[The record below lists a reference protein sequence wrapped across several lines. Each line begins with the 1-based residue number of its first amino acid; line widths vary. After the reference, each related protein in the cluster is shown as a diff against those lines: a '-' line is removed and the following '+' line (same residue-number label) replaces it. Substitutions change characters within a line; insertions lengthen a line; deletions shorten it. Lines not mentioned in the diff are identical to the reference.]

1 MFQLKSG
8 QIKRN
13 LDQIQIVQ
21 RDLQTCVQE
30 FQRAKKAYHE
40 VILRTCLIY
49 SYCFDY
55 MCLLDHV
62 TMIWMMMINGTIRH
76 ATVIAIFLKYVYCV
90 Q

>member
-49 SYCFDY
+49 SHY

-76 ATVIAIFLKYVYCV
+76 ATVIFLKYVYCV